1 MYLATMNPNELPQY
15 WINHLSFLIRKTL
28 VAAFERAGFQ
38 ISAEEWAVLLIVSA
52 RRGITPG
59 AVSEASLCDKTMV
72 DRLVR
77 RGFVERSRDDQDRRV
92 VRLALTDEGQAVFAQ
107 LSQVARQV
115 IDASQAGL
123 SAQELRA
130 TVAVLERMTANL
142 ASKGDDGNG
151 L

>member
-1 MYLATMNPNELPQY
+1 MNPNEFPQY

-52 RRGITPG
+52 RKGITPG
-59 AVSEASLCDKTMV
+59 SLSEASLRDKTTVTRMV

-77 RGFVERSRDDQDRRV
+77 RGFVARSRDDQDRRV
-92 VRLALTDEGQAVFAQ
+92 VRLALTDEGQDVFAQ

-115 IDASQAGL
+115 IDVSQAGL

-142 ASKGDDGNG
+142 ASKGDDENG